1 MLHKIQLLLLFS
13 FVFSYSLSASAEDN
27 ERFANMACK
36 LISHNRSIL
45 HCELQQKRIIVIR
58 TTDGKE
64 LKLLCVWFPQTCEE
78 EHRLDDITVS
88 LRQKVDK
95 VLIGYG
101 QTAGNPMFCYY
112 LSAKKIRRKVRID
125 KLKKYRI
132 PLSLC
137 DYQF

>member
-1 MLHKIQLLLLFS
+1 MLHKIQLLFLFSLLFS
-13 FVFSYSLSASAEDN
+13 FSLSVSAEDS
-27 ERFANMACK
+27 EKFAGRACEF
-36 LISHNRSIL
+36 ISHNRSIL

-58 TTDGKE
+58 TTEGKE
-64 LKLLCVWFPQTCEE
+64 LKLLCVWFPQTREE
-78 EHRLDDITVS
+78 DHRLDDVTVS
-88 LRQKVDK
+88 LKQQVDK

-137 DYQF
+137 DYRF

>member
-1 MLHKIQLLLLFS
+1 MLHKFQLFLLLSFLFS
-13 FVFSYSLSASAEDN
+13 FSLSESTEDN
-27 ERFANMACK
+27 EIFANMACEF
-36 LISHNRSIL
+36 ISHNRSIL
-45 HCELQQKRIIVIR
+45 HCELQQKRIIVIQ

-64 LKLLCVWFPQTCEE
+64 LKLLCVWFPQTREE
-78 EHRLDDITVS
+78 EHRLGDVTVS
-88 LRQKVDK
+88 LKQKVDK

-112 LSAKKIRRKVRID
+112 LPVKKIQRKVRID
-125 KLKKYRI
+125 ELERYRI

>member
-13 FVFSYSLSASAEDN
+13 FLFSSFSLAEDN
-27 ERFANMACK
+27 ETFANMACK
-36 LISHNRSIL
+36 LISYNHSALR
-45 HCELQQKRIIVIR
+45 CELQQKRILVIQ

-64 LKLLCVWFPQTCEE
+64 LKLLCIWFPQTREE
-78 EHRLDDITVS
+78 EHQLDDVSVS

-101 QTAGNPMFCYY
+101 QSARNPMFYYY
-112 LSAKKIRRKVRID
+112 LPVKKVLKKVRMD
-125 KLKKYRI
+125 KLGKYRI

-137 DYQF
+137 DYRFE

>member
-1 MLHKIQLLLLFS
+1 
-13 FVFSYSLSASAEDN
+13 
-27 ERFANMACK
+27 MACEF
-36 LISHNRSIL
+36 ISHNRSIL
-45 HCELQQKRIIVIR
+45 HCELQQKRIIVIQ

-78 EHRLDDITVS
+78 EHRLGDVTVS
-88 LRQKVDK
+88 FVQKVDK

-112 LSAKKIRRKVRID
+112 LPAKKIRRKVRID
-125 KLKKYRI
+125 ELERYRI

-137 DYQF
+137 DYRF